1 MLYSLVVEPLG
12 TFQPPGSLPD
22 AQLVQL
28 ICGSPAGEARD
39 AEGELYRRF
48 APRVRLYGLRHLRDE
63 QAAADLT
70 QHVLLIT
77 IESLRLGRLREP
89 EKIASFVLGTCR
101 LVVREWWR
109 RATRQES
116 LLQQFGREAPA
127 VEEFAIP
134 ELDSHQLA
142 GCMQQ
147 LAERERSILVMTFY
161 AERST
166 NDVAEQL
173 GLSVEN
179 VRVIR
184 HRALGRLRD
193 CMTGRKVS

>member
-1 MLYSLVVEPLG
+1 MLYSVVVESADA
-12 TFQPPGSLPD
+12 FQPPDNLQD
-22 AQLVQL
+22 AELVQ
-28 ICGSPAGEARD
+28 IIGGSPPGEARH

-48 APRVRLYGLRHLRDE
+48 APRVRLYGLRHLREE

-101 LVVREWWR
+101 LVVRDWWR
-109 RATRQES
+109 SSTRQER
-116 LLQQFGREAPA
+116 LLEQFGRELPT
-127 VEEFAIP
+127 VVEFAVP
-134 ELDSHQLA
+134 EVDTHQLA
-142 GCMQQ
+142 GCLQQ
-147 LAERERSILVMTFY
+147 LAERERSVLVMTFY
-161 AERST
+161 AERTT
-166 NDVAEQL
+166 NDVADQL